1 MATHVFGLRM
11 SQEAP
16 SRARLLSAGSP
27 LSDAALQKGPVTARL
42 TIRREDNESLFSWM
56 DERMPGADSELVE
69 KAVRSIWSQYQ
80 GDAMEQCLLGTIYC
94 IVIPDVVNVEGSDDY
109 SLKWREFERD
119 PTEVVLLCVLLCV
132 MRCVLLC
139 ERHVRG

>member
-1 MATHVFGLRM
+1 MPW
-11 SQEAP
+11 S
-16 SRARLLSAGSP
+16 SACSV
-27 LSDAALQKGPVTARL
+27 D
-42 TIRREDNESLFSWM
+42 
-56 DERMPGADSELVE
+56 
-69 KAVRSIWSQYQ
+69 
-80 GDAMEQCLLGTIYC
+80 GTIYC

-132 MRCVLLC
+132 LRC